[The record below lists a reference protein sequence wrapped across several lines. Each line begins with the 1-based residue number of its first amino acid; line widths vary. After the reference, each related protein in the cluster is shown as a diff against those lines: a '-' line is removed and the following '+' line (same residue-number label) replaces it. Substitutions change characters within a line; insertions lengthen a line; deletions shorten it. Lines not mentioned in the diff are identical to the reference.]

1 MNIRNRR
8 SLKQS
13 AASALSESA
22 YPYRKL
28 FAIYCIVSI
37 SFSLLV
43 AVLDY
48 LLTSGA
54 IVTEGIA
61 GVQNK
66 AILTMAQMII
76 QWAGFVFLPFWQYG
90 LLFVTIGL
98 AAKTAVTP
106 RNLLAGFRRFGPLV
120 GLMILSAVMGMI
132 LAVISYPISLFL
144 FFLTP
149 AAGMILEPA
158 MAFAQTGQELTP
170 EALEQLITP
179 QVELAAVIYLVIFVI
194 VFLAVY
200 IPLFYRVRLA
210 GYFIM
215 DMPQVG
221 AFQSILLSWKA
232 CKKNGFALFLLDLS
246 YWWYYLLSAI
256 PVIVCDALVL
266 LPQTGIPLP
275 VDQSTLLLVSNLAY
289 ALWVVL
295 ITVLIAPRVQTTYAA
310 AYQALKEPIFV
321 KE

>member
-28 FAIYCIVSI
+28 FAIYSLVSI
-37 SFSLLV
+37 SFTLLV
-43 AVLDY
+43 AILDY

-54 IVTEGIA
+54 IVTDGIA

-66 AILTMAQMII
+66 AILTMVQTVI
-76 QWAGFVFLPFWQYG
+76 QWAGSVFLPFWRYG
-90 LLFVTIGL
+90 LLFAAIGL
-98 AAKTAVTP
+98 AAKAEVNP

-120 GLMILSAVMGMI
+120 GLMILTAIMAFI
-132 LAVISYPISLFL
+132 LAVVCYPISIFL

-149 AAGMILEPA
+149 AAKLILEPA
-158 MAFAQTGQELTP
+158 MAFAETGQELTP
-170 EALEQLITP
+170 EVLEQLITP
-179 QVELAAVIYLVIFVI
+179 QVEMAAIIYLVIFAV

-200 IPLFYRVRLA
+200 IPLFYRIRLA
-210 GYFIM
+210 EYFIM
-215 DMPQVG
+215 DMPGVG

-266 LPQTGIPLP
+266 LPQTGITLP

-289 ALWVVL
+289 AVCVVL
-295 ITVLIAPRVQTTYAA
+295 ITALIAPRVQTTYAA
-310 AYQALKEPIFV
+310 AYHALKEPIFV